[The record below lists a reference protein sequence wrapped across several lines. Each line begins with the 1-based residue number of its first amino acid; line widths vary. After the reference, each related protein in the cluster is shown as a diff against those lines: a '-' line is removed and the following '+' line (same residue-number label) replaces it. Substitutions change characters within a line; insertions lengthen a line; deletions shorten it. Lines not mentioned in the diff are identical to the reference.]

1 MKKILLTLI
10 FLCGLQTA
18 YGQQEFA
25 MPQTADY
32 PAIAENGAKTSDFI
46 PQNWKTLGEAKGD
59 LNGDKIPDAA
69 FVIQGT
75 DPKFIAKNEGLGTD
89 TFDTNPRMLLI
100 LFGAS
105 DGYKLAEKSTTFV
118 AFSDY
123 PTMEEPFDSIEIKN
137 GVLQIKQHIFM
148 SAGGWGTSNYTYKL
162 RYQDGD
168 FALIG
173 ADTTSVQRNTGEME
187 SRSYNFL
194 TRKVKISKGRIDND
208 KEKVSFRNFKLTK
221 LQTLKNYPKAFEWE
235 VEKDFSI

>member
-1 MKKILLTLI
+1 
-10 FLCGLQTA
+10 
-18 YGQQEFA
+18 
-25 MPQTADY
+25 MPQAADY
-32 PAIAENGAKTSDFI
+32 PAIAETGAKTSDFI

-59 LNGDKIPDAA
+59 LNGDKIPDTA
-69 FVIQGT
+69 FVIQGS
-75 DPKFIAKNEGLGTD
+75 DPKFIAKNDGLGTD
-89 TFDTNPRMLLI
+89 TFDTNPRMLVI
-100 LFGAS
+100 LFGTS

-118 AFSDY
+118 ASSDY

-162 RYQDGD
+162 RYQNGD
-168 FALIG
+168 FAVIG

-194 TRKVKISKGRIDND
+194 TRKVQVETGRIDSD
-208 KEKVSFRNFKLTK
+208 KKKVSLRNFKVTK

>member
-1 MKKILLTLI
+1 
-10 FLCGLQTA
+10 
-18 YGQQEFA
+18 
-25 MPQTADY
+25 MPQPADY
-32 PAIAENGAKTSDFI
+32 PAIAETGAKPSDFI

-59 LNGDKIPDAA
+59 LNGDKISDAA
-69 FVIQGT
+69 FVIQGS
-75 DPKFIAKNEGLGTD
+75 DPKFIAKNDGLGTD
-89 TFDTNPRMLLI
+89 TFDTNPRMLVI
-100 LFGAS
+100 LFGTS
-105 DGYKLAEKSTTFV
+105 DGYKLAEKNMTFV
-118 AFSDY
+118 ASSNY

-137 GVLQIKQHIFM
+137 GALQIKQHIFM

-187 SRSYNFL
+187 TRSYNFL
-194 TRKVKISKGRIDND
+194 TRKVKVETGTIDSD
-208 KEKVSFRNFKLTK
+208 KKKVSFRNFKMTK